1 MKRNHLKPIQLYEKI
16 VKQTRIKKWVYGVF
30 YYLLNS
36 VSIFTALYISYI
48 ALQFL
53 AGNNKNF
60 PGGANAYPGNNPY
73 FSPFFNDSTNYI
85 LLTTIINSAV
95 SLISGVISFFV
106 INTRFL
112 FYKRKY
118 NILVFEKTIYM
129 SKLYIYNGTHEQNQ
143 FMLYKRVL
151 QILETDRYKSSVL
164 LNVNVDLNKGENN
177 EKK

>member
-1 MKRNHLKPIQLYEKI
+1 M
-16 VKQTRIKKWVYGVF
+16 
-30 YYLLNS
+30 
-36 VSIFTALYISYI
+36 
-48 ALQFL
+48 
-53 AGNNKNF
+53 
-60 PGGANAYPGNNPY
+60 
-73 FSPFFNDSTNYI
+73 
-85 LLTTIINSAV
+85 

-143 FMLYKRVL
+143 FMLYKRAL

>member
-1 MKRNHLKPIQLYEKI
+1 M
-16 VKQTRIKKWVYGVF
+16 
-30 YYLLNS
+30 
-36 VSIFTALYISYI
+36 
-48 ALQFL
+48 QFL

-73 FSPFFNDSTNYI
+73 FSPFFNDNINYI

-129 SKLYIYNGTHEQNQ
+129 SKLYIYNGTSW
-143 FMLYKRVL
+143 
-151 QILETDRYKSSVL
+151 TKSVY
-164 LNVNVDLNKGENN
+164 VI
-177 EKK
+177 